1 LIWLV
6 VLVLMLPL
14 LVAFE
19 MDNLGVRSITW
30 MQTVWF
36 MLDLIFN
43 FLTTYMDDTGLIS
56 SHKEILVEYMKSWFI
71 IDFISAMPVEE
82 AISVNSIRGTAIGH
96 GFKILKMV
104 KLLRLFKIERN
115 QFLAKIQRKY
125 QIKYSTISLVKFL
138 ILLILGAHWL
148 GCLFY
153 SVSIVSGCDQP
164 YCSWVVAQAESRHFF
179 SPIDGQCFN
188 DECGDWS
195 VGSRYLTSLYWAMT
209 TMSTI
214 GYGDITPKNEVEQLF
229 ALFGMLCGSVAF
241 AYGLTNLCSILF
253 YYKQY
258 EVDFEASFDQLFEFF
273 SRHQTP
279 LELRL
284 KIQEF
289 LSWKYHQ
296 DACEFNGATSIDTIF
311 EPLTETLKN
320 DLMSSTINQAFPEH
334 VEHNKYLLFNTLG
347 EGRFKSLMCG
357 KMETLAFSKGDIISS
372 IIPSLN
378 TVGNSVVYVARG
390 SVIWNSKSDW
400 HLLQEGYSYNEYRLL
415 ENDKEGCK
423 VNAVAHTNCMLAV
436 IETKHLKEVLAGWPL
451 VEKEYYDFLE
461 NRRAQSHPD
470 YIDPDEDALRSVLVD
485 LQNAAAKEAEMR
497 RKGAEKLKDD
507 HDIKNSNIRSANIY
521 DLEDGEDKKS
531 PQVETSSQ
539 ARPLGLRVSPS
550 REKGDSSVDKP
561 SPPKKPLSFGS
572 GEVKSVDAP
581 PTRATSLL
589 EENSVKGLIPVEKPK
604 GTNNETNFRM
614 RNLSGDSK
622 AAN

>member
-1 LIWLV
+1 
-6 VLVLMLPL
+6 
-14 LVAFE
+14 
-19 MDNLGVRSITW
+19 
-30 MQTVWF
+30 
-36 MLDLIFN
+36 
-43 FLTTYMDDTGLIS
+43 
-56 SHKEILVEYMKSWFI
+56 
-71 IDFISAMPVEE
+71 
-82 AISVNSIRGTAIGH
+82 
-96 GFKILKMV
+96 
-104 KLLRLFKIERN
+104 
-115 QFLAKIQRKY
+115 
-125 QIKYSTISLVKFL
+125 
-138 ILLILGAHWL
+138 
-148 GCLFY
+148 
-153 SVSIVSGCDQP
+153 
-164 YCSWVVAQAESRHFF
+164 
-179 SPIDGQCFN
+179 
-188 DECGDWS
+188 
-195 VGSRYLTSLYWAMT
+195 
-209 TMSTI
+209 
-214 GYGDITPKNEVEQLF
+214 
-229 ALFGMLCGSVAF
+229 
-241 AYGLTNLCSILF
+241 
-253 YYKQY
+253 
-258 EVDFEASFDQLFEFF
+258 
-273 SRHQTP
+273 
-279 LELRL
+279 
-284 KIQEF
+284 
-289 LSWKYHQ
+289 
-296 DACEFNGATSIDTIF
+296 
-311 EPLTETLKN
+311 
-320 DLMSSTINQAFPEH
+320 MSSTINQAFPEH